1 MCRKFPGFIYICN
14 VVISM
19 AYIALYRKWRPQT
32 FDEVV
37 EQDSVVSILKNA
49 VKQKRIAH
57 AYLFCGTRGT
67 GKTTMAK
74 IFARAV
80 NCLHPVDGNPC
91 NECEICKGL
100 LNGSILDVT
109 ELDAASNNGVDN
121 IRTIIDE
128 SVYATAQAAYR
139 VYIIDE
145 VHMLSDGAFN
155 ALLKTLEEPPA
166 NVIFIL
172 ATTEPHKL
180 PVTILSRCQRYD
192 FKRISRDG
200 IVSRLEEICQHS
212 DVDYEPAALSFIAQK
227 ADGALRDAISLLDQA
242 IGSSQGNVT
251 IEAARS
257 ASGSLDRETV
267 ESFCQSLLAADGI
280 ALLEIIDK
288 IFADGRDP
296 SNFIGEIMN
305 MLRDIMIVL
314 TVRNPENMLVESP
327 EELEG
332 LKELASMTNI
342 SEVAYLIKELSLLDN
357 SIKWAVQRK
366 IVFEA
371 GILKLCDRRTEDS
384 DMALRDRI
392 NLLEQRLA
400 DLVASGIKMSYRTI
414 GKMQA
419 APVAPTIKSESEA
432 TPKIDF
438 EPTAVQEPESKSE
451 ARPATA
457 STLSPIE
464 DELDWSDFLSAISD
478 RGKAAAAALIRTN
491 STGYVMNDSILCI
504 VFDNEN
510 MMRMIDKK
518 DYPLLAQ
525 CATRAFGKEMR
536 ILVTGRSKVDTVKA
550 EEAVSGG
557 APAEKEEKKENLEDA
572 LSILQQLSGEEG
584 FHITEEN

>member
-1 MCRKFPGFIYICN
+1 
-14 VVISM
+14 M

-37 EQDSVVSILKNA
+37 EQDSIVSILKNT

-67 GKTTMAK
+67 GKTTIAK

-100 LNGSILDVT
+100 LNGSILDVS
-109 ELDAASNNGVDN
+109 EIDAASNNSVDN
-121 IRTIIDE
+121 IRTIIEE
-128 SVYATAQAAYR
+128 SVYATTQAAYR

-192 FKRISRDG
+192 FRRISRDG
-200 IVSRLEEICQHS
+200 ITGRLEEICQHS
-212 DVDYEPAALSFIAQK
+212 NVNYEPAALSFIAQK
-227 ADGALRDAISLLDQA
+227 ADGALRDAISLLDQT
-242 IGSSQGNVT
+242 IGSSQGNIT
-251 IEAARS
+251 IETARS

-267 ESFCQSLLAADGI
+267 EGFCCSLLASDGI
-280 ALLEIIDK
+280 AILEYIDK

-305 MLRDIMIVL
+305 ILRDIMVVL
-314 TVRNPENMLVESP
+314 TVRNPGNMLVESP
-327 EELEG
+327 EELDK
-332 LKELASMTNI
+332 LKELAAMTNV
-342 SEVAYLIKELSLLDN
+342 SEIAYLIKELSLLDN
-357 SIKWAVQRK
+357 NIKWAVQRK

-371 GILKLCDRRTEDS
+371 GMLKLCDRRTEDG
-384 DMALRDRI
+384 DMALRDRM

-400 DLVASGIKMSYRTI
+400 DLVASGIKMSYRTA

-419 APVAPTIKSESEA
+419 APVNTPPNPKSEPVTVSGTVQTPVEAAPDSELA
-432 TPKIDF
+432 P
-438 EPTAVQEPESKSE
+438 VES
-451 ARPATA
+451 
-457 STLSPIE
+457 
-464 DELDWSDFLSAISD
+464 ELDWNDFLSNVSD

-491 STGYVMNDSILCI
+491 STGYLMGSNILCI
-504 VFDNEN
+504 IFDNEN
-510 MMRMIDKK
+510 MMKMIDKK

-525 CATRAFGKEMR
+525 CAARAFGREMK
-536 ILVTGRSKVDTVKA
+536 ILVADKSKLSTLRGEDAIAGHTTA
-550 EEAVSGG
+550 DDSNN
-557 APAEKEEKKENLEDA
+557 KENLEDA
-572 LSILQQLSGEEG
+572 LNILQQLSGEEG
-584 FHITEEN
+584 FHITEDM

>member
-1 MCRKFPGFIYICN
+1 
-14 VVISM
+14 M

-37 EQDSVVSILKNA
+37 EQDSVVSILKNT

-67 GKTTMAK
+67 GKTTIAK

-100 LNGSILDVT
+100 LNGSILDVS
-109 ELDAASNNGVDN
+109 EIDAASNNSVDN
-121 IRTIIDE
+121 IRTIIEE
-128 SVYATAQAAYR
+128 SVYATTQAAYR

-200 IVSRLEEICQHS
+200 ITGRLEEICQHS

-227 ADGALRDAISLLDQA
+227 ADGALRDAISLLDQT
-242 IGSSQGNVT
+242 IGSSQGNIT
-251 IEAARS
+251 MEAARS

-267 ESFCQSLLAADGI
+267 EGFCHSLLASDGI
-280 ALLEIIDK
+280 AILEYIDQ

-305 MLRDIMIVL
+305 MLRDIMILL
-314 TVRNPENMLVESP
+314 TVRNPGNMLVESP
-327 EELEG
+327 EELER
-332 LKELASMTNI
+332 LKELAAITNI
-342 SEVAYLIKELSLLDN
+342 TEISYLIKELSALDN

-371 GILKLCDRRTEDS
+371 GMLKLCDRRTDDS
-384 DMALRDRI
+384 DMALRDRV

-400 DLVASGIKMSYRTI
+400 DLVASGIKMSYRTA

-419 APVAPTIKSESEA
+419 VPLAP
-432 TPKIDF
+432 
-438 EPTAVQEPESKSE
+438 
-451 ARPATA
+451 A
-457 STLSPIE
+457 STAEKSSASSSASSPEPAEAPKEASELSPIE
-464 DELDWSDFLSAISD
+464 DELDWSDFLSAVSD

-491 STGYVMNDSILCI
+491 STGHLMGNNILCI
-504 VFDNEN
+504 LFNNEN
-510 MMRMIDKK
+510 MARMIDKK
-518 DYPLLAQ
+518 DYPLFAQ
-525 CATRAFGKEMR
+525 CATRAFGREMR
-536 ILVTGRSKVDTVKA
+536 ILVTTQNKAAMLKA
-550 EEAVSGG
+550 EEAVSGEM
-557 APAEKEEKKENLEDA
+557 PAEQEENKENLEDA

-584 FHITEEN
+584 FNITEDM

>member
-1 MCRKFPGFIYICN
+1 
-14 VVISM
+14 M

-37 EQDSVVSILKNA
+37 EQDSVVSILKNT

-67 GKTTMAK
+67 GKTTIAK

-100 LNGSILDVT
+100 LNGSILDVS
-109 ELDAASNNGVDN
+109 EIDAASNNSVDN
-121 IRTIIDE
+121 IRTIIEE
-128 SVYATAQAAYR
+128 SVYATTQAAYR

-200 IVSRLEEICQHS
+200 ITGRLEEICQHS

-227 ADGALRDAISLLDQA
+227 ADGALRDAISLLDQT
-242 IGSSQGNVT
+242 IGSSQGNIT
-251 IEAARS
+251 MEAARS
-257 ASGSLDRETV
+257 AAGSLDRETV
-267 ESFCQSLLAADGI
+267 EGFCHSLLASDGI
-280 ALLEIIDK
+280 AILEYIDQ

-305 MLRDIMIVL
+305 MLRDIMILL
-314 TVRNPENMLVESP
+314 TVRNPGNMLVESP
-327 EELEG
+327 EELER
-332 LKELASMTNI
+332 LKELAAITNI
-342 SEVAYLIKELSLLDN
+342 TEISYLIKELSALDN

-366 IVFEA
+366 IVFES
-371 GILKLCDRRTEDS
+371 GMLKLCDRRTADS
-384 DMALRDRI
+384 DMALRDRV

-400 DLVASGIKMSYRTI
+400 DLVASGIKMTYRAA

-419 APVAPTIKSESEA
+419 VSPAPSSTAEESSTPSSFSSPEPAEAPREASE
-432 TPKIDF
+432 
-438 EPTAVQEPESKSE
+438 
-451 ARPATA
+451 
-457 STLSPIE
+457 LSPIE
-464 DELDWSDFLSAISD
+464 DELDWSDFLSAVSD

-491 STGYVMNDSILCI
+491 STGYLMGSNILCI
-504 VFDNEN
+504 LFNNEN
-510 MMRMIDKK
+510 MARMIDKK
-518 DYPLLAQ
+518 DYPLFAQ
-525 CATRAFGKEMR
+525 CATRAFGREMK
-536 ILVTGRSKVDTVKA
+536 ILVTTQNKAAMLKA
-550 EEAVSGG
+550 EEAVSGEM
-557 APAEKEEKKENLEDA
+557 PAEQKENKENLEDA

-584 FHITEEN
+584 FNITEDM

>member
-1 MCRKFPGFIYICN
+1 
-14 VVISM
+14 M

-37 EQDSVVSILKNA
+37 EQDSVVSILKNT

-67 GKTTMAK
+67 GKTTVAK

-80 NCLHPVDGNPC
+80 NCLNPVDGNPC
-91 NECEICKGL
+91 NQCEICKGL
-100 LNGSILDVT
+100 LNGSILDVS
-109 ELDAASNNGVDN
+109 EIDAASNNSVDN
-121 IRTIIDE
+121 IRTIIEE
-128 SVYATAQAAYR
+128 SVYATTQAAYR

-200 IVSRLEEICQHS
+200 ITGRLEEICQHS

-227 ADGALRDAISLLDQA
+227 ADGALRDAISLLDQT
-242 IGSSQGNVT
+242 IGSSQGNIT

-267 ESFCQSLLAADGI
+267 EGFCGSLLASDGI
-280 ALLEIIDK
+280 AILEYIDK

-314 TVRNPENMLVESP
+314 TVRNPGGMLVESP
-327 EELEG
+327 EELER
-332 LKELASMTNI
+332 LKELAAMTNI
-342 SEVAYLIKELSLLDN
+342 SEITYLIKELSLLDN

-371 GILKLCDRRTEDS
+371 GMLKLCDRRTEDS

-400 DLVASGIKMSYRTI
+400 DLTASGIKMSYRTA
-414 GKMQA
+414 GKMQTPPAAPPVAAEPETGPQA
-419 APVAPTIKSESEA
+419 APV
-432 TPKIDF
+432 
-438 EPTAVQEPESKSE
+438 
-451 ARPATA
+451 
-457 STLSPIE
+457 LSPIE
-464 DELDWSDFLSAISD
+464 DELDWSDFLSAVSD
-478 RGKAAAAALIRTN
+478 RGKASVAALIRTG
-491 STGYVMNDSILCI
+491 STGCLMGNDTLCI
-504 VFDNEN
+504 LFDNEN
-510 MMRMIDKK
+510 MAKMLDKK

-525 CATRAFGKEMR
+525 CATRAFGREMK
-536 ILVTGRSKVDTVKA
+536 IQVTVKSKAHLLRA
-550 EEAVSGG
+550 EDAVSG
-557 APAEKEEKKENLEDA
+557 AETPEDKEEKEENLEDA

-584 FHITEEN
+584 FHITEDL